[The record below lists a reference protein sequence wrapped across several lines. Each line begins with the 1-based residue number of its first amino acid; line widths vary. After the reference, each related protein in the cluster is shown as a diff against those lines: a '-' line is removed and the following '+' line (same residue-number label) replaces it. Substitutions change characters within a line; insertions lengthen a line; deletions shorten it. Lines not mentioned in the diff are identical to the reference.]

1 MKKILNY
8 ILLYGTIVYSLLFL
22 MAAES
27 LIESLPAI
35 ACIMI
40 LIQATLIFLCIGIFG
55 DGKWREYVP
64 KWISRMDED

>member
-1 MKKILNY
+1 
-8 ILLYGTIVYSLLFL
+8 